1 MPILGSTSVQF
12 VTRSQIRPSP
22 VSETMLRQNIST
34 TFSLINAPSVKQ
46 LLGRKLLKII
56 TWPDTT
62 GKTNKYEC
70 YTLVFFFTYSSF
82 KVMRRSTWRGL
93 VQMFICVYFVRK
105 KCQGRTMLRG
115 MFSWYICQRLEVA
128 SLWNVEYAISCTRPI
143 LVLTPTRDLSMVS
156 TSPVNILLLLLNP
169 WFRRWRPGRG
179 LFGEGW
185 GKSLYVHSL
194 WEASTEKGQCQ
205 KTCEAQAS
213 GRTWSKA
220 LDLWSL
226 WKELQN

>member
-12 VTRSQIRPSP
+12 VKHLQTRPSP

-93 VQMFICVYFVRK
+93 VQMFLCVYFVRK
-105 KCQGRTMLRG
+105 KWQGRTMLRG
-115 MFSWYICQRLEVA
+115 MWSGYICQRLEVA
-128 SLWNVEYAISCTRPI
+128 SLWNVKYAISCTRPI

-185 GKSLYVHSL
+185 GESFYVHSL
-194 WEASTEKGQCQ
+194 WEASTKKGQCQ
-205 KTCEAQAS
+205 KTCEAQTS
-213 GRTWSKA
+213 VRTWSKV

>member
-34 TFSLINAPSVKQ
+34 TFSLINAPFVKQ

-70 YTLVFFFTYSSF
+70 YTLVFFFTCYSF

-115 MFSWYICQRLEVA
+115 MWSWFTCRRLEVP
-128 SLWNVEYAISCTRPI
+128 SPGFVKYATNLTRLI
-143 LVLTPTRDLSMVS
+143 LVLTPTKDLSMGS
-156 TSPVNILLLLLNP
+156 IN
-169 WFRRWRPGRG
+169 RAD
-179 LFGEGW
+179 
-185 GKSLYVHSL
+185 K
-194 WEASTEKGQCQ
+194 K
-205 KTCEAQAS
+205 
-213 GRTWSKA
+213 
-220 LDLWSL
+220 
-226 WKELQN
+226 